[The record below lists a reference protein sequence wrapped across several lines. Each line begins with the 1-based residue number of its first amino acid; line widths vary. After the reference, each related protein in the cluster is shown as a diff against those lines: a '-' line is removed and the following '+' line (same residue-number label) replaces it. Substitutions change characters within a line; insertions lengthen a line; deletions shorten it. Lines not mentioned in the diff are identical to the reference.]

1 MSNPIV
7 QNTITLA
14 NAAELI
20 EQTIRQVGL
29 EYIAP
34 LDPAVQ
40 AEKISKAI
48 NECVN
53 KEPQQ

>member
-48 NECVN
+48 NERVN